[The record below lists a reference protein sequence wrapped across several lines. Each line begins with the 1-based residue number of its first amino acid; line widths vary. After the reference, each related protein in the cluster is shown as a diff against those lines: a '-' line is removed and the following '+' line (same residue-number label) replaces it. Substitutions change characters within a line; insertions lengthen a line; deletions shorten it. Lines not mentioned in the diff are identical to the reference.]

1 MRPNKIYTNR
11 SASESSTSA
20 SEASTV
26 VPSESSVDTERIGG
40 GAGTEGEEEEEEGDE
55 GKAEARMDML
65 AAAQPGTSNGD
76 HDMGEQDEDEG
87 DVAPAAAGSSNS
99 GARTPGAKSVP
110 LPAMMTPHH
119 QQSAVSPTKVS
130 RLQPFP
136 SEAEG
141 AFVQVANNS
150 NSNILSTNPSAP
162 AGTTHKRHNSRTRE
176 WTAQQR
182 EQLQRE
188 SGYEAEHD
196 EEGGSAGSSPSR
208 AAQGAESTVLED
220 GDTIMAD

>member
-1 MRPNKIYTNR
+1 MRHSIEIN
-11 SASESSTSA
+11 E
-20 SEASTV
+20 
-26 VPSESSVDTERIGG
+26 
-40 GAGTEGEEEEEEGDE
+40 EGGDE

-65 AAAQPGTSNGD
+65 AAAQSGTTNGD
-76 HDMGEQDEDEG
+76 HDMGEQEGEEG

-110 LPAMMTPHH
+110 LPATMTPHH
-119 QQSAVSPTKVS
+119 QQSAVSPTTVS
-130 RLQPFP
+130 KLQPFP
-136 SEAEG
+136 SEAGG
-141 AFVQVANNS
+141 ASVRTANTG
-150 NSNILSTNPSAP
+150 NSNIPSTNSSAL
-162 AGTTHKRHNSRTRE
+162 AGITHKRHNSRTRE

-182 EQLQRE
+182 AQLQRK

>member
-1 MRPNKIYTNR
+1 
-11 SASESSTSA
+11 
-20 SEASTV
+20 
-26 VPSESSVDTERIGG
+26 
-40 GAGTEGEEEEEEGDE
+40 
-55 GKAEARMDML
+55 
-65 AAAQPGTSNGD
+65 
-76 HDMGEQDEDEG
+76 MGEQDDDNEP
-87 DVAPAAAGSSNS
+87 APPAAVSSSNS

-119 QQSAVSPTKVS
+119 HQSAIFPTTVSK
-130 RLQPFP
+130 LQPFP

-141 AFVQVANNS
+141 AFVQVVNNS
-150 NSNILSTNPSAP
+150 NSNIPSTNSSAP
-162 AGTTHKRHNSRTRE
+162 AGTIHKRHNSRTRE

-208 AAQGAESTVLED
+208 PAHGADSTVLED